1 GSMPA
6 ASATSSRSNAARADA
21 SDTCCSKIRWVR
33 VANEGSRAQS
43 GGGPKRSTEAAS
55 AGSAIANARAA
66 LRSVRRVRGRM
77 HPDVRSRGIALTVSR
92 RSRCP
97 VQAEVEGLEDDRARL
112 GGVDPVPFEE
122 RVRQPAIQVD
132 LLAKGG

>member
-1 GSMPA
+1 
-6 ASATSSRSNAARADA
+6 
-21 SDTCCSKIRWVR
+21 
-33 VANEGSRAQS
+33 SRAQS

-66 LRSVRRVRGRM
+66 LRSVRRVRGRL
-77 HPDVRSRGIALTVSR
+77 HPDGGSRGTAPTVSR

-132 LLAKGG
+132 LLAEGGQDRRRVQRLRNRSREGITVFPDDVLRSPSTRRT